1 MQKFEFCIVDIYYR
15 FLITFTSNGWKEV
28 RLKKDKKLG
37 DQNDYDAA
45 ARAIAQLGLDGWE
58 LVGGASAE
66 GRGINS
72 ILYFQRV
79 VP

>member
-1 MQKFEFCIVDIYYR
+1 MQKFEFCTVDLYYHR
-15 FLITFTSNGWKEV
+15 LVTFTLTGWKEV
-28 RLKKDKKLG
+28 RLKKDRKLG
-37 DQNDYDAA
+37 DQSDYDAA
-45 ARAIAQLGLDGWE
+45 ARVIAQLGFDGWE

-66 GRGINS
+66 GRGVGS